1 MINTIFTSKI
11 DFWLAFLILGSSLL
25 LVLVPVWEWMY
36 NNSSIKRII
45 FISLFTIPT
54 ALLLLVLFFNIK
66 YTLTADTLL
75 VKNGFSTQSISLEDI
90 THITP
95 RRTNVI
101 GALYEKMLFA
111 LDYFEHNINS
121 SIFYHWCK
129 YTLIP
134 SLKTKC
140 VIVMDNARFHKSK
153 RIQKLLNRHGHRI
166 LWLPPYSPDLNPI
179 EKKWAQAKFLRQGWM
194 ENNLPKLFYDMGCI
208 DFIKT

>member
-1 MINTIFTSKI
+1 MAYQSKLDRFTQQGYPIIYMDESGFEHETIRSHGYAPIGTPCI
-11 DFWLAFLILGSSLL
+11 DS
-25 LVLVPVWEWMY
+25 Y
-36 NNSSIKRII
+36 NWQAK
-45 FISLFTIPT
+45 
-54 ALLLLVLFFNIK
+54 K
-66 YTLTADTLL
+66 
-75 VKNGFSTQSISLEDI
+75 
-90 THITP
+90 
-95 RRTNVI
+95 RTNVI
-101 GALYEKMLFA
+101 GALYNKMLFA
-111 LDYFEHNINS
+111 LDYFEQNINS
-121 SIFYHWCK
+121 NIFYDWCK
-129 YTLIP
+129 FTLIP